1 MRKTQRKIDMYGELL
16 FCYALNENKAE
27 GERMQGLIEKRMANE
42 GISPLEVLVNASRIS
57 DELSALQAI

>member
-1 MRKTQRKIDMYGELL
+1 MRKTQRKLDMYSELM

-42 GISPLEVLVNASRIS
+42 GISPLQVLVGADRLS
-57 DELSALQAI
+57 DELSALQAV